1 MNVHQKQVKHA
12 FVYVPEGTTEVLNAA
27 VVDAKSS
34 YRTPSPMMREAP
46 QIPNVPSTDRIY
58 DNNHYKRD
66 TVRNPEPP
74 AVFIVES
81 NAPICIEAPPQVLET
96 GGSPGNNNPAVLRY
110 DPSGLRST
118 MSATQSALDE
128 SLQAHAPDHQPTPL
142 WAKDA
147 DKIIEDLE
155 SKGLPM
161 TAGNPIRWRVEPHEN
176 KNHSW

>member
-1 MNVHQKQVKHA
+1 
-12 FVYVPEGTTEVLNAA
+12 
-27 VVDAKSS
+27 
-34 YRTPSPMMREAP
+34 MREAP
-46 QIPNVPSTDRIY
+46 QIPNVSSTDRIY

-74 AVFIVES
+74 VVFMVES

-118 MSATQSALDE
+118 MSATQSALEE
-128 SLQAHAPDHQPTPL
+128 SLKEHAPDHQPTPL

-161 TAGNPIRWRVEPHEN
+161 TAGKPTRWSVEPHEN
-176 KNHSW
+176 KSYAW

>member
-96 GGSPGNNNPAVLRY
+96 GGSPGNNNPAVFSFIDGVLLSHQLTVS
-110 DPSGLRST
+110 DLNIN
-118 MSATQSALDE
+118 
-128 SLQAHAPDHQPTPL
+128 SLLFKHVTFL
-142 WAKDA
+142 LGK
-147 DKIIEDLE
+147 KIE
-155 SKGLPM
+155 
-161 TAGNPIRWRVEPHEN
+161 
-176 KNHSW
+176 